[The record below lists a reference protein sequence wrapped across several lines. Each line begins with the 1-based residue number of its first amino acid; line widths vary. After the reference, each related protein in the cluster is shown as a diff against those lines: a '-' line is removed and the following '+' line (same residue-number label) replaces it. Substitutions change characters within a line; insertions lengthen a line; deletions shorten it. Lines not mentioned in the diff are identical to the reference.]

1 VAFLERIRQ
10 DQDIRNAAVM
20 WFVYATILVIVSIRS
35 HFAILANDTFP
46 LLFQAEHLSTADP
59 QSFYNGFFPIG
70 YPLTLKAL
78 LLFGRQHID
87 VTGVLL
93 NLALS
98 FGLIYC
104 LIKLLATADLKG
116 LWLILAVTITIFLP
130 EMVRG
135 VLTLRPDFIVAVLA
149 TGAFLCYRCNRFD
162 LAGLLLGSA
171 CLFRTHALA
180 LVIAIVIV
188 TFIFHGWRDVLKCL
202 LFAIPFVALQGLIN
216 LYAGESLFAS
226 AQGFNIAKMVH
237 GADWR
242 QEQLQSPNALDII
255 LQHPAAFLHA
265 YVSHLLTEWYIL
277 IPLIAGIAI
286 RSTREL
292 AFIAL
297 LDFLA
302 VGLGGSPRGSLP
314 IQPVA
319 VFCVVGAMLYFLRNS
334 KLLSSRA
341 TPITGIILIAT
352 AVSVM
357 LYKSATVAGSRVDRY
372 EHLAAKL
379 ELQSE
384 DDAKRVLSD
393 DFAMYFPQLA
403 NATPHVNGG
412 WGPIGIPVYRE
423 HVPQFMYAEPTV
435 LFDSLIAHSIQRV
448 VLRQPS
454 TDPRLQSAVSQ
465 SPAHFER
472 REDISGY
479 AVYKVR

>member
-135 VLTLRPDFIVAVLA
+135 VLTLRPDFIVAGLA
-149 TGAFLCYRCNRFD
+149 TGAFLSYQRNRFD

-180 LVIAIVIV
+180 LVIAVTIV
-188 TFIFHGWRDVLKCL
+188 TVICHGWKDALKCL
-202 LFAIPFVALQGLIN
+202 LFAFPFVALQGLIN
-216 LYAGESLFAS
+216 LFSGETFFAS
-226 AQGFNIAKMVH
+226 SQSFNIAKMIY

-242 QEQLQSPNALDII
+242 QEQLQSPSALDII

-292 AFIAL
+292 ALIAL
-297 LDFLA
+297 LYFLA

-314 IQPVA
+314 IQPIA
-319 VFCVVGAMLYFLRNS
+319 VFCVVGAMLYFLRSS
-334 KLLSSRA
+334 KLLSSSA
-341 TPITGIILIAT
+341 IPIAGIFLIAVGGS
-352 AVSVM
+352 AM
-357 LYKSATVAGSRVDRY
+357 LYRSATGAGARIERY
-372 EHLAAKL
+372 ERLAEKL

-393 DFAMYFPQLA
+393 DFAMYFPRLA
-403 NATPHVNGG
+403 NATPYVNGG
-412 WGPIGIPVYRE
+412 WGPIGIPIYRE
-423 HVPQFMYAEPTV
+423 RVSQFMHAEPTV
-435 LFDSLIAHSIQRV
+435 LRDSLRAHHIQWV

-454 TDPRLQSAVSQ
+454 TDPRLQTAVSQ
-465 SPAHFER
+465 SPTHFEK
-472 REDISGY
+472 REDVSGY
-479 AVYKVR
+479 AVHKVR